1 MKKHDHDEMTTSDGL
16 QSCWNARKIAWSM
29 MKDPHYALDMKD
41 LQDASHSVV
50 GLDEHQIVMSVEQKE
65 NELNAHVADV
75 QNSD

>member
-1 MKKHDHDEMTTSDGL
+1 
-16 QSCWNARKIAWSM
+16 M